1 MTARHYEEQMIEE
14 GQASLDAYESS
25 VVPVEHAKFDE
36 SLADIEIDA
45 AKVAIKLLFE
55 HLVELDMGREPT
67 CSLSEIGEGLLGD
80 GEVKRL
86 REIEVAY
93 KRVAPNWREKHDLA
107 KRQDRLLKDTARLLA
122 HAIATAENELYATR
136 WSNVMAYVED
146 AYDELKEDYAPEL
159 DR

>member
-1 MTARHYEEQMIEE
+1 MTARHYEETQIEE
-14 GQASLDAYESS
+14 GQASLDAYEASI
-25 VVPVEHAKFDE
+25 VPIEHAKIDE

-55 HLVELDMGREPT
+55 HLVELDMGRETT
-67 CSLSEIGEGLLGD
+67 CTLAEIGEGLLGD

-107 KRQDRLLKDTARLLA
+107 KRQDKLLRDTARSLYA
-122 HAIATAENELYATR
+122 AINTMENDLYATR
-136 WSNVMAYVED
+136 VANAMQHIED
-146 AYDELKEDYAPEL
+146 AYNDLKDDYAPEG
-159 DR
+159 